1 MPAVRFVISGL
12 VQGVG
17 FRAAVSR
24 CANSLGLVGYV
35 RNNPDG
41 TVTAVAEGPEEKLS
55 LFELMVR
62 NGCGSWARVEG
73 VERSPADGAGSGQAF
88 QIR

>member
-1 MPAVRFVISGL
+1 MPASRLDVYGL

-24 CANSLGLVGYV
+24 CANSLGICGYV

-41 TVTAVAEGPEEKLS
+41 SVTVIAIGPEDRVS
-55 LFELMVR
+55 LFELMLR
-62 NGCGSWARVEG
+62 NGCGSLARVDRVVTAALAEA
-73 VERSPADGAGSGQAF
+73 PALTGFS
-88 QIR
+88 IR

>member
-1 MPAVRFVISGL
+1 MAAVKFVISGL

-24 CANSLGLVGYV
+24 CANSLGLSGYV
-35 RNNPDG
+35 RNNADG
-41 TVTAVAEGPEEKLS
+41 TVTAVAEGPEEKLTV
-55 LFELMVR
+55 FEMMVR
-62 NGCGSWARVEG
+62 NGCGSFARVDR
-73 VERSPADGAGSGQAF
+73 VEKSPLEEASCGPAF

>member
-1 MPAVRFVISGL
+1 MTTAKFVISGL

-24 CANSLGLVGYV
+24 CANSLGLGGYI

-41 TVTAVAEGPEEKLS
+41 SVTAVANGADERLNM
-55 LFELMVR
+55 FELMVR
-62 NGCGSWARVEG
+62 NGCGSLARVEHVDRFPQEEISTTG
-73 VERSPADGAGSGQAF
+73 VF
-88 QIR
+88 QVR

>member
-1 MPAVRFVISGL
+1 MPAVKLVISGL

-24 CANSLGLVGYV
+24 CANSLGLSGYV
-35 RNNPDG
+35 RNNADG
-41 TVTAVAEGPEEKLS
+41 TVTAVAEGGEEKLS
-55 LFELMVR
+55 LFEVMVH
-62 NGCGSWARVEG
+62 NGCGSWARVER
-73 VERSPADGAGSGQAF
+73 VERSPVDGAGTGPSF

>member
-1 MPAVRFVISGL
+1 MPAVKLVVCGL

-24 CANSLGLVGYV
+24 CANSLGLGGYV
-35 RNNPDG
+35 HNNPDG
-41 TVTAVAEGPEEKLS
+41 TVTAVAQGPAEKLS
-55 LFELMVR
+55 LFEMMVR
-62 NGCGSWARVEG
+62 NGCGSLARVDEVQSFPVG
-73 VERSPADGAGSGQAF
+73 EISPGSTF